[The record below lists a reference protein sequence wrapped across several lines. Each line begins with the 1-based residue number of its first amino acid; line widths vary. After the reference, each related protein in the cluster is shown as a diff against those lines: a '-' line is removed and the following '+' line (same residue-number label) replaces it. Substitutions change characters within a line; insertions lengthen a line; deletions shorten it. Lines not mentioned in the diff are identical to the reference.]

1 MAQTIE
7 LQPSQEDKV
16 TWKLT
21 PNGEYTMSS
30 AYKAQLL
37 GTCIEP
43 NMASIWKAWGPP
55 KCKFFLVAHPT
66 EPSVGDG
73 QASKKRMTA

>member
-21 PNGEYTMSS
+21 QNGEYTMSS

-43 NMASIWKAWGPP
+43 NMASIWKAWAPP
-55 KCKFFLVAHPT
+55 KCKFFAWLILENRVWAADRLARR
-66 EPSVGDG
+66 G
-73 QASKKRMTA
+73 